1 MPAPDVW
8 QFSDLLVSHV
18 KEFMEPSTPQLV
30 RELFGQLWFHMN
42 GVFPRKLWTMTI
54 NHVNRVVNGHVTVRT
69 MKKITHDDLIIDPL
83 QILRYATFFS
93 FVYFCL
99 TYLNPFCL
107 ACTLGLLPC
116 LYLLPLQK
124 AKWVQLNAKTLQVLK
139 NSLVVTMNF
148 WTIVTQPIRTKINW
162 ILIWICLLS
171 INPSEPS

>member
-83 QILRYATFFS
+83 QILRYFIMTS
-93 FVYFCL
+93 FLRLF
-99 TYLNPFCL
+99 
-107 ACTLGLLPC
+107 A
-116 LYLLPLQK
+116 
-124 AKWVQLNAKTLQVLK
+124 
-139 NSLVVTMNF
+139 S
-148 WTIVTQPIRTKINW
+148 KIKF
-162 ILIWICLLS
+162 
-171 INPSEPS
+171 